1 MKRIIKIS
9 LILLLVGMAVIAAV
23 PFLKE
28 KRVERKYEN
37 DFKKI
42 QESVTEKK
50 SDVNGLVKKNKD
62 CIGYVQIPGT
72 TISYPVMQT
81 KDNPDF
87 YLNHDFNRNYSFY
100 GTPYL
105 SAYCDVKKSDNL
117 IIYGHNINGGKMF
130 GALEKYKDKEFFYKH
145 RKIHFTTDKKREYEV
160 FAVMS
165 VNIHEFEYWKFVM
178 ARNEEEY
185 DEFVDKVAENSLWKA
200 GDKPKHREQIL
211 TLSTC
216 DNSTSKDDRLVV
228 LYISHFYEDNGEV
241 NYS

>member
-28 KRVERKYEN
+28 KRAERKYEN
-37 DFKKI
+37 EFKNI

-81 KDNPDF
+81 KDKPDF
-87 YLNHDFNRNYSFY
+87 YLNHDFDRNYSFY

-130 GALEKYKDKEFFYKH
+130 GALEQYKDKEFFYKH
-145 RKIHFTTDKKREYEV
+145 RKIYFTTDKKREYEV
-160 FAVMS
+160 FAVMC

-178 ARNEEEY
+178 AKDEK
-185 DEFVDKVAENSLWKA
+185 EFVGYVNTIESHSLNIMDKI
-200 GDKPKHREQIL
+200 PKYREQIL

-216 DNSTSKDDRLVV
+216 DNSRGKDYRFVV
-228 LYISHFYEDNGEV
+228 LAKR
-241 NYS
+241 

>member
-9 LILLLVGMAVIAAV
+9 LILLLVGMAVIVAV
-23 PFLKE
+23 PFFKE
-28 KRVERKYEN
+28 KRAERKYEN
-37 DFKKI
+37 EFKNI

-62 CIGYVQIPGT
+62 CIGYVEIPGT

-105 SAYCDVKKSDNL
+105 SAYCDVNKSDNL

-130 GALEKYKDKEFFYKH
+130 GALERYKDKEFFNKH
-145 RKIHFTTDKKREYEV
+145 RKIYFITDKKREYE
-160 FAVMS
+160 
-165 VNIHEFEYWKFVM
+165 
-178 ARNEEEY
+178 
-185 DEFVDKVAENSLWKA
+185 EFVDKVAEKSLWKT
-200 GDKPKHREQIL
+200 GDKPRYGGQIL
-211 TLSTC
+211 MLSTC
-216 DNSTSKDDRLVV
+216 DNGRGDDWRIVV
-228 LYISHFYEDNGEV
+228 IGRNIMSECV
-241 NYS
+241 

>member
-23 PFLKE
+23 PFFKE
-28 KRVERKYEN
+28 KRAERKYEN
-37 DFKKI
+37 EFKKI

-62 CIGYVQIPGT
+62 CIGYVEIPGT

-81 KDNPDF
+81 KDKPDF

-105 SAYCDVKKSDNL
+105 SAYCDVNKSDNL

-130 GALEKYKDKEFFYKH
+130 GALEKYKDKEFFNKD
-145 RKIHFTTDKKREYEV
+145 RK

-165 VNIHEFEYWKFVM
+165 VNIHEFEYWKFIM
-178 ARNEEEY
+178 AKDEKEY
-185 DEFVDKVAENSLWKA
+185 DEFVDKVEEHSPWRQEN
-200 GDKPKHREQIL
+200 KPKYGEQML
-211 TLSTC
+211 MLSTC
-216 DNSTSKDDRLVV
+216 DNGKGDDWRIVV
-228 LYISHFYEDNGEV
+228 IGV
-241 NYS
+241 MQQ